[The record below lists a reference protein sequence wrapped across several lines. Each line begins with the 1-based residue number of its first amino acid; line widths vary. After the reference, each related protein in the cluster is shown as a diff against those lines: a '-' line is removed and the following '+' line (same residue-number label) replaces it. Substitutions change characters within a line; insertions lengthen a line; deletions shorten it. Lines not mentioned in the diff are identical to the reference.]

1 MWYLCAKIDTNHPKS
16 KPVMKRVI
24 PALLLVIG
32 IATAASAQLTKNF
45 SIVSVANN
53 ATINLEGDKETK
65 LYLTWTNADLQQPGT
80 VIRYSVQLDTPGGN
94 FNNPVLI
101 IGSTCCASF
110 FDDSTINIKY
120 GYLAGELEAAIKSKL
135 QKTFKIGET
144 ATFDWMV
151 MVNATGPNATYE
163 NRQTTSQRITFNR
176 GQFGSEYVPVKLA
189 MPLDNSSFF
198 VEDNASI
205 NLKFQWNKAYCPS
218 GCATAQYHIMFDEMS
233 GDFSTP
239 LYSFTIPQTPFDTL
253 FDLRQDILAQ
263 MMYDNGM
270 PINTPKTY
278 KWAVK
283 VTGNNEEII
292 TPSRRVSLQRGLMR
306 YEHIPFGTI
315 FPIDN
320 SVFTISGKQTDT
332 IFFAWNRTRSGFPD
346 AASYTILFDTAK
358 AGFNF
363 QKPVFRLSTAVG
375 DTSLKAKYITLRDSL
390 DKKYGKNW
398 KNAKLKWT
406 VEADIIGYKF
416 MSEDTNDITLSR
428 GFFTSI
434 NSEENTTAFV
444 NIYPNPATSE
454 VTISFPFGISSV
466 SVVDLAGR
474 QVLVSA
480 SETLAVS
487 GLENGVYMIL
497 ALDKNGV
504 SLPPQRLIKQ

>member
-1 MWYLCAKIDTNHPKS
+1 
-16 KPVMKRVI
+16 MKRVI
-24 PALLLVIG
+24 PALLLIIG
-32 IATAASAQLTKNF
+32 VVAIANAQLTKNF

-53 ATINLEGDKETK
+53 ATVNLEGDKETK
-65 LYLTWTNADLQQPGT
+65 LYLTWTNADLKQPGA
-80 VIRYSVQLDTPGGN
+80 VIRYSVQLDTVGGD
-94 FNNPVLI
+94 FSNPVLI

-120 GYLAGELEAAIKSKL
+120 GYLAGELEAAIKNKL

-144 ATFDWMV
+144 ATFDWIV

-205 NLKFQWNKAYCPS
+205 NLKFQWNKAYCPA
-218 GCATAQYHIMFDEMS
+218 GCASPQYYIQFDNMS

-239 LYSFTIPQTPFDTL
+239 LYSFAIPQSPFDTL

-263 MMYDNGM
+263 MMYDDGM
-270 PINTPKTY
+270 PVNTPKTY

-283 VTGNNEEII
+283 VTGNNEEFI
-292 TPSRRVSLQRGLMR
+292 TPSRRISLQRGLMR
-306 YEHIPFGTI
+306 YEHVPFGTV

-332 IFFAWNRTRSGFPD
+332 VFFAWNRTRSGFPD

-358 AGFNF
+358 TGFNF

-390 DKKYGKNW
+390 DKRYGKNW
-398 KNAKLKWT
+398 KNVKLKWT
-406 VEADIIGYKF
+406 VEADITGYKF

-428 GFFTSI
+428 GFFNSI
-434 NSEENTTAFV
+434 SSGENELSLI

-454 VTISFPFGISSV
+454 VTISCSSGISTV
-466 SVVDLAGR
+466 SVFDLTGR
-474 QVLVSA
+474 QVLVSG
-480 SETLAVS
+480 SETLTIS
-487 GLENGVYMIL
+487 ELENGVYMVL

-504 SLPPQRLIKQ
+504 SLPPQRFLKQ